1 LKSHLKSPILKKFVK
16 KKKKYKQNNEKSE
29 KAKMNRTFRTELRRL
44 FLFQTLPAPLTAAS
58 SHLQIFDNYIEN
70 TRLRIRSARSPET
83 KQWTFV
89 LQQIIVVADDLSRSE
104 ISEIYLNDAE
114 HQVFEQFEG
123 REIKRN
129 ERAAT
134 NEIRKNRYFY
144 DFHGKQIELDVFLG
158 DLWGVNLARVTFE
171 NETELKDFTAPPFA
185 VLEATNNPFF
195 AGANLVG
202 KKLADVRAEL
212 NESV

>member
-1 LKSHLKSPILKKFVK
+1 MDKT
-16 KKKKYKQNNEKSE
+16 Y
-29 KAKMNRTFRTELRRL
+29 RTELHRL
-44 FLFQTLPAPLTAAS
+44 FLFQSLPAPLTAAS
-58 SHLQIFDNYIEN
+58 RHLQIFDNYIEN
-70 TRLRIRSARSPET
+70 TRLRIRSVRSPET

-89 LQQIIVVADDLSRSE
+89 LQQIIAVGGDLSRSE
-104 ISEIYLNDAE
+104 ISEIFLNEAE

-144 DFHGKQIELDVFLG
+144 DFNGKQIELDVFLG
-158 DLWGVNLARVTFE
+158 DLWGLNLARVVFE
-171 NETELKDFTAPPFA
+171 NEQEMTDFAAPPFA
-185 VLEATNNPFF
+185 ILEVTNNSFF

-202 KKLADVRAEL
+202 KKLADVQEEL